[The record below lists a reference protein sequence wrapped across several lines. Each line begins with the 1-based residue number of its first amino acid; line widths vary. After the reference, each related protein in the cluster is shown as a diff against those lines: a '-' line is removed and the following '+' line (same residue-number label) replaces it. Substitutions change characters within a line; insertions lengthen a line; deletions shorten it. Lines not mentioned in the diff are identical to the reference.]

1 MTTATEPG
9 NNIPML
15 IEEAFDRRKAVNSE
29 ITEGE
34 LDQIAGGVT
43 PSIPIP
49 PPRPSFALS

>member
-9 NNIPML
+9 NNVRTL
-15 IEEAFDRRKAVNSE
+15 IEEAFDRREAVNSE

>member
-9 NNIPML
+9 NNVRTL